1 MKIKTKLVLTTA
13 ISLIVTASLLIFISN
28 QAATSAIERR
38 LFNTELPAVLL
49 SVTEGIGK
57 SLATPL
63 AVSKAIATNPDYVS
77 MIASNT
83 MSANQNQIT
92 GYLTALKTEFSAIAS
107 YAVSA
112 RTGEY
117 FTASGLDKTLSPNKA
132 DDQWF
137 YGFIN
142 GDKAYELT
150 LDFDDA
156 SSTAVLFINYVVMD
170 KGQRIGVAGIGLAL
184 SEMTEM
190 IKGYSIGEQGSVY
203 LTNANGDI
211 QLHSDQSMREKSL
224 FDSVDLPR
232 DQLLNSAQNI
242 IQLIDTESGAK
253 VIATK
258 YIPQLDWF
266 AVAELPQDEVFADTN
281 ALTSTLIIVGLV
293 ITTIFIL
300 IASLFITKVIAPLHH
315 VGEMLEEIATGDGD
329 LTQRLDDRRDDEI
342 GKLSGSYNRFVES
355 LVAMLLQVKQTSTSL
370 AASAHSIDS
379 QMGHI
384 NRDVLEQQS
393 QTEMMA
399 TAVQEMGH
407 TVNDI
412 ASNANQAAQNANQ
425 VVKDANEGYQSV
437 ETTVD
442 YVTTM
447 ETQIDA
453 TSEVIQQLAQEATE
467 INTVLEVIRGI
478 SEQTNLLALNAAIEA
493 ARAGEQ
499 GRGFAVVADEV
510 RNLAQ
515 KSHQSTAE
523 IKTII
528 ERLQLRSSESVDAM
542 STGVETAGKSK
553 QLVISSGSMLVEIT
567 KSIQNMSDMNVQIA
581 TATEE
586 QSSVVA
592 EISGTVTG
600 VAEIAHSNA
609 DYAKNAARD
618 CEQLRQQSEM
628 LESLVARFKIA

>member
-13 ISLIVTASLLIFISN
+13 ISLIVTGSLLIFISN

-77 MIASNT
+77 MIAGNT
-83 MSANQNQIT
+83 MSANKNQIT

-117 FTASGLDKTLSPNKA
+117 YTASGLDKTLSPNKA

-211 QLHSDQSMREKSL
+211 QLHSDQSMREKSI
-224 FDSVDLPR
+224 FDSFDLPR

-242 IQLIDTESGAK
+242 IQLIDTGSGSK

-329 LTQRLDDRRDDEI
+329 LTQRLDDRKDDEI

-384 NRDVLEQQS
+384 SRDVIEQQS

-425 VVKDANEGYQSV
+425 VVNDANEGYQSV

-467 INTVLEVIRGI
+467 INSVLEVIRGI

>member
-13 ISLIVTASLLIFISN
+13 ISLIVTASLLIIISN
-28 QAATSAIERR
+28 QAATSAIEKR

-63 AVSKAIATNPDYVS
+63 AVSKTIATNPDYVS
-77 MIASNT
+77 MIADNT

-117 FTASGLDKTLSPNKA
+117 YTANGLDKTLSPSKA

-137 YGFIN
+137 YGFIK
-142 GDKAYELT
+142 GDKTYELT

-211 QLHSDQSMREKSL
+211 QLHSDQSMREKSI

-232 DQLLNSAQNI
+232 DQLLNNAQNI
-242 IQLIDTESGAK
+242 IQLIGTGSGSK

-258 YIPQLDWF
+258 YIPQLNWF
-266 AVAELPQDEVFADTN
+266 AVAELPQKEVFADTN
-281 ALTSTLIIVGLV
+281 SLTSTLIIVGLV

-329 LTQRLDDRRDDEI
+329 LTQRLDDRKDDEI

-370 AASAHSIDS
+370 ATSAHSIDS

-425 VVKDANEGYQSV
+425 VVNDANEGYRSV

-447 ETQIDA
+447 ETQIGA

-467 INTVLEVIRGI
+467 INSVLEVIRSI

-553 QLVISSGSMLVEIT
+553 QLVISSGSKLVEIT
-567 KSIQNMSDMNVQIA
+567 KSIQNMSDMNIQIA

-609 DYAKNAARD
+609 NYAKNAARD

-628 LESLVARFKIA
+628 LESLVARFKIT

>member
-77 MIASNT
+77 MIAGNT
-83 MSANQNQIT
+83 MSANKNQIT

-117 FTASGLDKTLSPNKA
+117 YTASGLDKTLSPNKA

-142 GDKAYELT
+142 GDKTYELT

-211 QLHSDQSMREKSL
+211 QLHSDQSMREKSI
-224 FDSVDLPR
+224 FDSFDLPR

-242 IQLIDTESGAK
+242 IQLIDTGSGSK

-329 LTQRLDDRRDDEI
+329 LTQRLDDRKDDEI
-342 GKLSGSYNRFVES
+342 GKLSASYNRFVES

-384 NRDVLEQQS
+384 SRDVIEQQS

-425 VVKDANEGYQSV
+425 VVNDANEGYQSV

-453 TSEVIQQLAQEATE
+453 TSEVIQKLAQETTE
-467 INTVLEVIRGI
+467 INSVLEVIRGI

-542 STGVETAGKSK
+542 SSGVETAGKSK